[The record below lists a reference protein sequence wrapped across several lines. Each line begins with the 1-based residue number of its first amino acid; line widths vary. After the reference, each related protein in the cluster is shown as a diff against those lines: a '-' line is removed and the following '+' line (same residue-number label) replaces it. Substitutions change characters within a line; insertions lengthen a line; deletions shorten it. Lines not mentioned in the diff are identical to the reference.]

1 MIKHANIKGVV
12 YDVIDSFEYEQNQI
26 LKLQRQEDKK
36 IFYFK
41 VKSADEEIIGQVI
54 EDEKVISKLDKM
66 DFFNNPINDK
76 AYNTE
81 NINEFY
87 DVDSNYSDVFDT
99 PRDNVDECEE
109 KEQPRNKET
118 NETIANYFKYLVYF
132 FDL

>member
-54 EDEKVISKLDKM
+54 EDEKVISKLDKI

-99 PRDNVDECEE
+99 PCDNVDECEE

-118 NETIANYFKYLVYF
+118 NETIANYFKYLDNFYRN
-132 FDL
+132 